1 MAQQSSNELE
11 KKRKKVEKEYKKL
24 EDKFKQAQEA
34 MENKEMELKRINAD
48 LVAALLVEND
58 LTMSEL
64 PGILKKNKE
73 PQPLYQ
79 PNN

>member
-1 MAQQSSNELE
+1 MAQQSSELQ
-11 KKRKKVEKEYKKL
+11 KKRMKVEKEYKKL

-34 MENKEMELKRINAD
+34 MKNKEMELKRIDAD

-64 PGILKKNKE
+64 PEILKKTKE

-79 PNN
+79 QNN